1 MYLSFVTYLK
11 ATPTASE
18 STKQRNNTSPR
29 LLCYREEWS
38 LRVTVRG
45 LESVPRVGKA
55 VAASLWGSLGTVPPL
70 GSCGARLQVLGRC
83 LGAYSSTGWEGTEVE
98 WPVKGRCGFFLWA
111 GGEQWVVVCAQPN
124 PHSGNSLRSNP
135 EVCPETA
142 KALRAGCPEL
152 VHTHTHSALDCVH
165 TFWQHSDQ
173 RGRGPRGLPTGRAE
187 DQGWTGACGLAPEAR
202 VAGVADSPGKNLVL
216 CARDALSRGGTQGQR
231 GPTPRG
237 A

>member
-124 PHSGNSLRSNP
+124 PHSGNCLRSNP

-142 KALRAGCPEL
+142 KALRTGCPEL
-152 VHTHTHSALDCVH
+152 VHTHTQCTRLCPHLLAA
-165 TFWQHSDQ
+165 Q
-173 RGRGPRGLPTGRAE
+173 RSEG
-187 DQGWTGACGLAPEAR
+187 Q
-202 VAGVADSPGKNLVL
+202 
-216 CARDALSRGGTQGQR
+216 GTQGPAHRQ
-231 GPTPRG
+231 G
-237 A
+237 